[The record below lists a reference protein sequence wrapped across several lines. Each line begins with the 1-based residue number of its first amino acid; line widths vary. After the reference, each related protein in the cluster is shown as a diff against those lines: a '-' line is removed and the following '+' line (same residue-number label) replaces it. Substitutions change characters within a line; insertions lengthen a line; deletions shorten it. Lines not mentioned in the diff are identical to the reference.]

1 MFLGPP
7 KACHVR
13 LAFFGLCQHG
23 IGLSSSPLYFSCLV
37 GHGAHCDNT
46 VQAQRSV
53 GTARLGFCYLSV
65 LPSSFAVARAFA
77 TFPCIGSITYIKSV
91 LTQKALKFFCETF
104 HTPDEVHPQLP
115 SPNQTIHEMPTGK
128 IGVYTRFFK
137 SANFWLPIS
146 TFLFNVL
153 KHYSIHISRLSVIGE
168 AKVSHFEIMCRVHGF
183 EPTVGLFRCFYVN
196 SKNKGWMS
204 FSKRQGSDAV
214 CYTKPLDEGRPFFWV
229 DAFTCHASFPWHT
242 SKSVSRDAV
251 PKSSEFNV
259 EHYATLVAYLAPFHK
274 IGERQRGKDEPKLL
288 ETTVGRVVPLLPV
301 APARS
306 SGELEASVDKLF
318 DEGGTQAEQ
327 GDSVGDG
334 VVKVFG
340 SVIAC
345 WSCAPFVTSSVS
357 GTLEREGEGHI
368 DSVTGLNLRT
378 ISAPQR
384 PFVPV
389 ITAATTVTPTA
400 GSAMVVK
407 EKIVKPF
414 LFFATSA
421 SARIYPAMGSF
432 ADLSG
437 KDFLVGGIRTVISP
451 DTDLQKVYVPQW
463 SVTNGSRLDDGRV
476 FREMVDGFAP
486 PKFFTSIRGM
496 EHDQLFIDFN
506 VGGAR
511 DEEIENLK
519 AQVLLKESE
528 AAEAIRLR
536 VEASQ
541 FKERNAL
548 DVKVTDLK
556 ATVASQ
562 ERKLTDSNAQLTRIK
577 YHNDDLA
584 DQVHTFIL
592 RRKPRLTL
600 YLRGRE
606 GRVLTDVAAHNP
618 SAEADYVFS
627 LQQLQSVNFPLL
639 AELKANKAASIEA
652 LMNILRLEEHLAKIL
667 GLNESQ
673 PHADQLMVPIHHSS
687 DNIVVGAS
695 AVSFALDVSDARVR
709 RIWENI
715 NVVPASADITTT
727 LFVTLA
733 STGTVTRLCVDDY
746 GVMGTDDQSAVN
758 ENKDANTFPNVD
770 DAELNI
776 PQ

>member
-13 LAFFGLCQHG
+13 LAFFGPCQHG

-46 VQAQRSV
+46 VQAQKS

-77 TFPCIGSITYIKSV
+77 TFPCIGS
-91 LTQKALKFFCETF
+91 
-104 HTPDEVHPQLP
+104 
-115 SPNQTIHEMPTGK
+115 
-128 IGVYTRFFK
+128 
-137 SANFWLPIS
+137 
-146 TFLFNVL
+146 
-153 KHYSIHISRLSVIGE
+153 
-168 AKVSHFEIMCRVHGF
+168 
-183 EPTVGLFRCFYVN
+183 
-196 SKNKGWMS
+196 
-204 FSKRQGSDAV
+204 
-214 CYTKPLDEGRPFFWV
+214 
-229 DAFTCHASFPWHT
+229 
-242 SKSVSRDAV
+242 KSVSRDAV

-259 EHYATLVAYLAPFHK
+259 EHYATLVR

-327 GDSVGDG
+327 GDSVGDRG
-334 VVKVFG
+334 GQECG
-340 SVIAC
+340 SQGDPIPTF
-345 WSCAPFVTSSVS
+345 PFVTSSVS
-357 GTLEREGEGHI
+357 GTLEREGKGHT

-414 LFFATSA
+414 LFSANSA
-421 SARIYPAMGSF
+421 SARIYSAMGSF

-486 PKFFTSIRGM
+486 PKFFASIRGM
-496 EHDQLFIDFN
+496 EHDQLFTDFN
-506 VGGAR
+506 
-511 DEEIENLK
+511 
-519 AQVLLKESE
+519 ESE
-528 AAEAIRLR
+528 AAKAIRLR

-541 FKERNAL
+541 FKVMEKSLRDEVNSLNGRNIILNAL

-584 DQVHTFIL
+584 NQVHELQDAQLKSWDNRYQGYRERYARWVSSRDYPTVFVRFD

-600 YLRGRE
+600 YLHGRE
-606 GRVLTDVAAHNP
+606 GRVLTDVAFHNP
-618 SAEADYVFS
+618 SAEADYIFA

-652 LMNILRLEEHLAKIL
+652 FMNILRLEEHLAKIL
-667 GLNESQ
+667 GLNELQ
-673 PHADQLMVPIHHSS
+673 PHADQLMVPIHHSP

-709 RIWENI
+709 RIRENI
-715 NVVPASADITTT
+715 MSHMCLFQDVFVPLVEPLSAAALTGMEGTFNVVPASADITTT

-758 ENKDANTFPNVD
+758 ENEDANPFPNVD